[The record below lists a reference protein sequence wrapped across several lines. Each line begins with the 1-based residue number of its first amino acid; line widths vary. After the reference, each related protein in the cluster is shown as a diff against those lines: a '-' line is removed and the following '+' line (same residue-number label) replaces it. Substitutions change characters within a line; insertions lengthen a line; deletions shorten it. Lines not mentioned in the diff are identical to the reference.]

1 MLQDFLSQRILQE
14 LPFEPNSEKLELSH
28 KLADFLID
36 RTENTIFLLR
46 GYAGTGKTSMI
57 SAMVKAMAKLQ
68 QTTILLAPTGR
79 AAKVMSAYSGVA
91 ASTIHRRIY
100 RQKAMGEP
108 VFSLAFNKLQNALF
122 IADEASMIADRS
134 SEGQA
139 FGSGS
144 LLDDLIE
151 YVYSNGT
158 CRLMLVG
165 DAAQLPP
172 VGSEYSPALDEHMLS
187 RYNMRVMQYTL
198 TEVARQALS
207 SDILTNATHLRD
219 CLINE
224 RTSTLPQ
231 WVKTGKDFFVVD
243 GAQMLEELERS
254 YNEVGEEQTVVIT
267 RTNKRMNFF
276 NQGIR
281 SHILWKD
288 ELLSATDR
296 VMVTRN
302 NYFWT
307 EALEDID
314 FLANG
319 DMLTVERLRNRREMY
334 GLEFADAT
342 LRSPDYD
349 FEIDAMVCLSTLT
362 TETPEAAYQIFRNL
376 FEQIADDYPEIRSR
390 KELVKTIMANPYYN
404 ALQIKHAY
412 AVTCHKAQGG
422 QWQRVFI
429 DPGIYPDLV
438 IDHNFYRWLY
448 TAVTRATERVYILK

>member
-231 WVKTGKDFFVVD
+231 WVKTGKDFFEVD

>member
-362 TETPEAAYQIFRNL
+362 TETPEVAYQIFRNL
-376 FEQIADDYPEIRSR
+376 FEQISDDYPEIRSR

-412 AVTCHKAQGG
+412 SVTCHKAQGG